1 MGNAVSVKESL
12 PAESVLL
19 YCGGSPLEDQMAVAP
34 ERTHRRRH
42 RGTPWRKGSRFSG
55 SCRKG
60 PRTDPQGRGRGEE
73 EKEDRQSQEEDPVQQ
88 EIRERC
94 RDLRPQEGTQCQFL
108 KMFPIIAK

>member
-1 MGNAVSVKESL
+1 MS
-12 PAESVLL
+12 
-19 YCGGSPLEDQMAVAP
+19 
-34 ERTHRRRH
+34 
-42 RGTPWRKGSRFSG
+42 GSRFSG

-60 PRTDPQGRGRGEE
+60 PWTDPQGRGRGEE

-88 EIRERC
+88 EVRRRIFLKENYLKLFKKYIFQIRERC